1 MIMIMMMIR
10 SSPRSPPL
18 LSPHPVRWT
27 GDLVLKTSTITSLY
41 QGITNI
47 MMTMMIDDDDD
58 DDIHCRQRPSSLKK
72 STSLV
77 STTSPQSYLG
87 SGTNHNPHLATA
99 TEITRWHIQS
109 NLSHQSNGD
118 MFESRLD
125 VSGLGTFPPD
135 VEATVRYNFVKNHH
149 CNQHHCNQYH
159 CNQRHL
165 QQYHCH

>member
-1 MIMIMMMIR
+1 MPKSPSPVIITITIMIMMMIR

-47 MMTMMIDDDDD
+47 MMTMTMIIDDDDD
-58 DDIHCRQRPSSLKK
+58 DNHCRQRPSSLKK

-109 NLSHQSNGD
+109 DLSHQCIP
-118 MFESRLD
+118 M
-125 VSGLGTFPPD
+125 VTFLRAGWTSLASAHFPL
-135 VEATVRYNFVKNHH
+135 TLK
-149 CNQHHCNQYH
+149 
-159 CNQRHL
+159 
-165 QQYHCH
+165 QQ

>member
-1 MIMIMMMIR
+1 MSVIIMIMIMMMIR

-18 LSPHPVRWT
+18 LSPHPARWT

-41 QGITNI
+41 QGITN
-47 MMTMMIDDDDD
+47 MMIVMMIDDDDD
-58 DDIHCRQRPSSLKK
+58 DDDDDNHCRQRPSSLKK

-99 TEITRWHIQS
+99 TEITRWHIHCKVRFES
-109 NLSHQSNGD
+109 PMHSNGD
-118 MFESRLD
+118 IFESRLD

-135 VEATVRYNFVKNHH
+135 VEATVR
-149 CNQHHCNQYH
+149 
-159 CNQRHL
+159 
-165 QQYHCH
+165 